1 MILEPLSA
9 LALVLVLAVV
19 SRLFA
24 SWVGIPVIVPL
35 LVAGVLV
42 GPSVADLINP
52 DELFGESLGPLVV
65 ILVGIILFEGGLGLK
80 REDLT
85 GAVRPAVFRL
95 ITIGAAIT
103 WALGTVAVIVL
114 LDVALPVALLMGAIM
129 IVTGP
134 TVVLPLL
141 EFIDP
146 PGKVRNVLRWEG
158 ILIDPIGAIIAVV
171 IFGAL
176 EAGGRG
182 TAAVELV
189 TIAFAI
195 LVGLAVG
202 LVATWILMKILDSER
217 FTGREKVA
225 STLMLVI
232 GSVALADLFFKDSGL
247 LAAIVLGVALANQAR
262 VKISYISEFKE
273 NLVPILIGVLFIL
286 LAANVDLTDVVE
298 LGLPGLALVLVLV
311 FVVRPLVTLTTLG
324 LPFDWRER
332 AVMATMAP
340 RGIVAAATA
349 SAFGVVLTDRGV
361 PGADQI
367 VPVVFTVI
375 AGTVIFSAI
384 LGPLVSRL
392 VGLRGIGHPSLLM
405 VGAPEWALALG
416 QALRKAGA
424 DVWVWTEEQEKNTP
438 LIESYGVEP
447 LEGSFDP
454 VAVDDDSLVPNL
466 AAVMLVSPDDT
477 LNQLL
482 SVQLSESLEPEQV
495 YRFPLPENR
504 TEIVEPAGRVL
515 LGGHLTPVDAG
526 KRLAAGGSFEVFG
539 PRDKIPED
547 ALAVA
552 SVDQPESRGRIHIRL
567 LSDSH
572 RRLTGPRTKTVALV
586 PGPDAAEQLVG

>member
-9 LALVLVLAVV
+9 LALVLVLAVL

-42 GPSVADLINP
+42 GPSVADLIDP
-52 DELFGESLGPLVV
+52 EELFGESLGPLVV

-85 GAVRPAVFRL
+85 GAVRPAVIRL

-103 WALGTVAVIVL
+103 WALATVAIL
-114 LDVALPVALLMGAIM
+114 IFIDVGFPVALLMGAIT

-158 ILIDPIGAIIAVV
+158 ILIDPIGAIISVV

-176 EAGGRG
+176 EAGRRE
-182 TAAVELV
+182 TAGFELV
-189 TIAFAI
+189 SIAFAI

-202 LVATWILMKILDSER
+202 LVATWILVKILDSER
-217 FTGREKVA
+217 FNGREKVA

-232 GSVALADLFFKDSGL
+232 GSVALADLFFKDAGL

-262 VKISYISEFKE
+262 VRISAISEFKE

-286 LAANVDLTDVVE
+286 LAANVELSDVVE
-298 LGLPGLALVLVLV
+298 LGFAGLALVLVLV
-311 FVVRPLVTLTTLG
+311 FVVRPVVTLTTLG
-324 LPFDWRER
+324 LPFSWRER

-361 PGADQI
+361 PGADLI
-367 VPVVFTVI
+367 VPVIFTVI

-384 LGPLVSRL
+384 LGPVVARL

-424 DVWVWTEEQEKNTP
+424 DVWCWTEEQEKNTP

-447 LEGSFDP
+447 LDGSLDP
-454 VAVDDDSLVPNL
+454 VAVDNDALVPNL

-482 SVQLSESLEPEQV
+482 SVQLSESLEPDQV

-539 PRDKIPED
+539 PGDEIPAD

-552 SVDQPESRGRIHIRL
+552 SVDQPQSRGRIHIRL
-567 LSDSH
+567 LSESH
-572 RRLTGPRTKTVALV
+572 RRLTGPRAKTVALV